1 VGRKILVKANKC
13 EQKMTDSLE
22 KRRYSISQS
31 GKFKQKYKQRQQI
44 SVEIYS
50 PEVNT
55 AQVSV
60 LNEICKGSKVYDEVR
75 VKLFHAANLKSEFG
89 DF

>member
-1 VGRKILVKANKC
+1 
-13 EQKMTDSLE
+13 MTDSLE

-60 LNEICKGSKVYDEVR
+60 LNEICKGSKVYDEVS
-75 VKLFHAANLKSEFG
+75 VKNLEIFKRIHMAWRLERN
-89 DF
+89 